1 MGIRERSPED
11 MPREK
16 LALRGPQS
24 LTNEELL
31 AILLRTGKK
40 GKDVLE
46 LSHELITEFDSLK
59 NLASQ
64 SVDSILRVSG
74 IGPEKASTLVA
85 SFELNLRIRQEL
97 DSKKSLIVTSP
108 KILAEYF
115 IPYFRDKQKEQ
126 FLVVTLNSSNVMQ
139 RFNIISE
146 GSLNSSIVHP
156 REVFKTAIDNRAAN
170 IVLIHNHPSGNP
182 EPSKED
188 MEITKTLV
196 DSGRILGI
204 KIFDH
209 IIIAGN
215 FYVSFVEKRMI

>member
-1 MGIRERSPED
+1 MGIKERSPED

-16 LALRGPQS
+16 LSLRGPQS

-31 AILLRTGKK
+31 AIILRTGMK
-40 GKDVLE
+40 GKDVLDVA
-46 LSHELITEFDSLK
+46 HELLSEFGSLK

-64 SVDSILRVSG
+64 SVESILRIQG

-97 DSKKSLIVTSP
+97 DSNKRIKVTSP
-108 KILAEYF
+108 KVIAEYF

-126 FLVVTLNSSNVMQ
+126 FLVVTLNSANIME

-146 GSLNSSIVHP
+146 GSLNTSIVHP

-170 IVLIHNHPSGNP
+170 IILIHNHPSGNP

-188 MEITKTLV
+188 IEITKKLV
-196 DSGRILGI
+196 DAGRILDI

-215 FYVSFVEKRMI
+215 FYVSFVEKRII

>member
-1 MGIRERSPED
+1 

-46 LSHELITEFDSLK
+46 LAHELITEFDSLK

-64 SVDSILRVSG
+64 SVDSILRVSV

-156 REVFKTAIDNRAAN
+156 REVFKVAIDNRAAN
-170 IVLIHNHPSGNP
+170 IVLVHNHPSGNP
-182 EPSKED
+182 DPSND
-188 MEITKTLV
+188 DLEITKTLV

-215 FYVSFVEKRMI
+215 FYVSFVEKRII

>member
-46 LSHELITEFDSLK
+46 LAHELITEFDSLK

-115 IPYFRDKQKEQ
+115 IPYFRDKQKN
-126 FLVVTLNSSNVMQ
+126 NS
-139 RFNIISE
+139 
-146 GSLNSSIVHP
+146 L
-156 REVFKTAIDNRAAN
+156 
-170 IVLIHNHPSGNP
+170 
-182 EPSKED
+182 
-188 MEITKTLV
+188 
-196 DSGRILGI
+196 
-204 KIFDH
+204 
-209 IIIAGN
+209 
-215 FYVSFVEKRMI
+215 

>member
-1 MGIRERSPED
+1 

-24 LTNEELL
+24 LTNEELI
-31 AILLRTGKK
+31 AIILRTGMK
-40 GKDVLE
+40 GKDVLDVA
-46 LSHELITEFDSLK
+46 HELLSEFGSLK

-64 SVDSILRVSG
+64 SVESILRVPG

-85 SFELNLRIRQEL
+85 SFELNLRIRQEIE
-97 DSKKSLIVTSP
+97 SNKKIKVTSP
-108 KILAEYF
+108 KIIAEYF

-126 FLVVTLNSSNVMQ
+126 FLVVTLNSANIME

-146 GSLNSSIVHP
+146 GSLNTSIVHP

-170 IVLIHNHPSGNP
+170 IILIHNHPSGNP

-188 MEITKTLV
+188 IEITKKLV
-196 DSGRILGI
+196 ESGRILDI

-215 FYVSFVEKRMI
+215 FYVSFVEKRII

>member
-1 MGIRERSPED
+1 MGIKERSPED

-24 LTNEELL
+24 LTNEELI
-31 AILLRTGKK
+31 AIILRTGMK
-40 GKDVLE
+40 GKDVLDVA
-46 LSHELITEFDSLK
+46 HELLSEFGSLK

-64 SVDSILRVSG
+64 SVESILRVPG

-85 SFELNLRIRQEL
+85 SFELNLRIRQEIE
-97 DSKKSLIVTSP
+97 SNKKIKVTSP
-108 KILAEYF
+108 KIIAEYF

-126 FLVVTLNSSNVMQ
+126 FLVVTLNSANIME

-146 GSLNSSIVHP
+146 GSLNTSIVHP

-170 IVLIHNHPSGNP
+170 IILIHNHPSGNP

-188 MEITKTLV
+188 IEITKKLV
-196 DSGRILGI
+196 ESGRILDI

-215 FYVSFVEKRMI
+215 FYVSFVEKRII